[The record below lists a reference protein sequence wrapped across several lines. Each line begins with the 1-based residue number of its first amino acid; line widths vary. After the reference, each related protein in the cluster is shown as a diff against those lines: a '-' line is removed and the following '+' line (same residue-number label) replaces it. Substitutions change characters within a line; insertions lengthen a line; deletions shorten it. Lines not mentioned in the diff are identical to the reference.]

1 MATLPA
7 VATLIQRTHKR
18 RLRKQSEPRVREAA
32 SHASLPGIKVQIVD
46 PPAWT
51 PPYDHALSSALAHAG
66 ADVELVTTE
75 FPLSSMP
82 QHGEYRLSKRF
93 YRQSARLYGING
105 EHRAPAALRRGIKLA
120 EHVPDLLRYRR
131 HADDADVVHYQW
143 LTFPALDVHLLPP
156 ARPRVFTAHNVPPR
170 EPRRGEIAGFKR
182 LLRKMD
188 AIVVH
193 SAHGA
198 RRLCEELDAPP
209 ERVHVIPHGAFDYLT
224 RLPFERPLPP
234 ELAAVEGPVVLF
246 FGLLRSY
253 KGLDVL
259 IDAFGAI
266 EDAELWIVG
275 LPHLPL
281 AELERRASRARAR
294 VRFVPRFVA
303 EDEIPA
309 LFKRADVVALP
320 YREID
325 QSGVLQTALAFGKPL
340 VLSNIGGFTE
350 VGEEHHAARLVPPA
364 DPGALADAIRELL
377 ADPAERRRLGDAATA
392 VAAGPF
398 SWDAIAAQTLA
409 LYERLLG
416 RDGRTGMSPGVS
428 ADRRG

>member
-1 MATLPA
+1 MSTLPA

-18 RLRKQSEPRVREAA
+18 GLRKQPAPRMREGA

-51 PPYDHALSSALAHAG
+51 PPYDHALASALARAG

-75 FPLSSMP
+75 FPLSTVP
-82 QHGEYRLSKRF
+82 EPGEYRLSKRF
-93 YRQSARLYGING
+93 YRQSARLYGTNG
-105 EHRAPAALRRGIKLA
+105 ERRAQAALRRGIKLV
-120 EHVPDLLRYRR
+120 EHVPELLLYRR
-131 HADDADVVHYQW
+131 HAGDADVVHYQW

-170 EPRRGEIAGFKR
+170 EPRRGEVAAFKR

-198 RRLCEELDAPP
+198 RRLSEELDAPP

-224 RLPFERPLPP
+224 RLPFERPLPA
-234 ELAAVEGPVVLF
+234 ELAVVEGPVILF

-259 IDAFGAI
+259 LDAFSDIDG
-266 EDAELWIVG
+266 AELWIVG

-281 AELERRASRARAR
+281 EELEKRARRARGR

-309 LFKRADVVALP
+309 LFKRADIVALP

-325 QSGVLQTALAFGKPL
+325 QSGVLYTALAFGSPL
-340 VLSNIGGFTE
+340 LLSAVGGFPE
-350 VGEEHHAARLVPPA
+350 IADRGAAQLVE
-364 DPGALADAIRELL
+364 PGNVESLRAGLIELL
-377 ADPAERRRLGDAATA
+377 ADDVRRRAMGDAAQRLA
-392 VAAGPF
+392 RGEH
-398 SWDAIAAQTLA
+398 SWDAVAEATDR
-409 LYERLLG
+409 LYRRLLE
-416 RDGRTGMSPGVS
+416 DAS
-428 ADRRG
+428 